1 MMALK
6 INRRGLSWIGMIL
19 SVICLF
25 LLLRGLDLSAV
36 VGTLSEVHYVWLLVA
51 LLLYWVV
58 VWLKVIRWRTMFY
71 REPVRHSKALSAFS
85 IGYLFNAVMPARLGE
100 LVRAYV
106 IGELEHISKAFA
118 LSTIVAEKVLDVVM
132 VLLLLLLSLPAFV
145 QLPHWAQ
152 TSSLTAVAFFL
163 VLFVVIVAVARKK
176 ERLLSVA
183 ESLLQHAPR
192 HSQGSASI
200 LRGLESLLSGLSIL
214 SRRDLA
220 IRLWGLSLVSW
231 IINIPAVWA
240 LLVALRVPLSTPFLA
255 ATFVLCLTS
264 LGMTIPSSPGYIG
277 PFHYIAVLALSVFAV
292 SREMSMSFAI
302 LLHLYTILPISLLGV
317 VMMWR
322 ENYSL
327 GRLQSAGL
335 GGSRQ
340 KREDCRNA
348 S

>member
-1 MMALK
+1 
-6 INRRGLSWIGMIL
+6 
-19 SVICLF
+19 
-25 LLLRGLDLSAV
+25 
-36 VGTLSEVHYVWLLVA
+36 
-51 LLLYWVV
+51 
-58 VWLKVIRWRTMFY
+58 MFY
-71 REPVRHSKALSAFS
+71 LEPVRHSKALSAFS

-145 QLPHWAQ
+145 QLPDWAQ
-152 TSSLTAVAFFL
+152 TSSLTSVGVFL
-163 VLFVVIVAVARKK
+163 VLLVVILAVARKK
-176 ERLLSVA
+176 EYLLTVA
-183 ESLLQHAPR
+183 ESLLQRVPR
-192 HSQGSASI
+192 HSQDSAPILGS
-200 LRGLESLLSGLSIL
+200 LDSLLSGLSIL

-240 LLVALRVPLSTPFLA
+240 LLAALGVPVSTPGLA
-255 ATFVLCLTS
+255 ATFVLCTTS

-277 PFHYIAVLALSVFAV
+277 PFHYITVLALSVFAV
-292 SREMSMSFAI
+292 SREMSLSFAI

-327 GRLQSAGL
+327 ARLEFAGL

-340 KREDCRNA
+340 KCGD
-348 S
+348 SKHVP